1 LAAIKGQPSDAKLA
15 YACLPFEE
23 VSFGSPSLLAL
34 DAHTGRRVVP
44 MCFEA
49 DVFSTLIGA
58 QPSTQ
63 VPNTGFTWAPQR
75 TLYPDAAAAP
85 SSAAVA
91 AFLMANGIDYIY
103 ADAAHPD
110 SLVADAVPI
119 ALSGDF
125 QLLRLP

>member
-1 LAAIKGQPSDAKLA
+1 MEPWREE
-15 YACLPFEE
+15 CLKK
-23 VSFGSPSLLAL
+23 S
-34 DAHTGRRVVP
+34 
-44 MCFEA
+44 
-49 DVFSTLIGA
+49 
-58 QPSTQ
+58 
-63 VPNTGFTWAPQR
+63 
-75 TLYPDAAAAP
+75 PDAAAAP

-110 SLVADAVPI
+110 SLVADAGPI